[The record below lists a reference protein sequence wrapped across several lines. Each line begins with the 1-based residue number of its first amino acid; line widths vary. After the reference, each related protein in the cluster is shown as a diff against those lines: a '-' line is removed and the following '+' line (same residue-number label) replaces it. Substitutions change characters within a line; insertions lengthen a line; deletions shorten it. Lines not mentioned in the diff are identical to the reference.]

1 MNNFNL
7 KKYLAEGKLFEEELT
22 PLQKYIFNYEK
33 DISDEVD
40 MRAIKGLENANDVYD
55 YYANVRG
62 WEGDPDLEDDLD
74 NIYRQVKARFA
85 EGKLNEEMDGGTLF
99 DYFNK
104 NYIVDD
110 HFHSDDSYIVKR
122 EPSGK
127 DQYVI
132 FDYDKDRDQFQIRQ
146 LGGYQIDRSEA
157 IKAGMK
163 ETSSLARVGMDAY
176 MVDGNYSPTPISIEG
191 LKDIVDHVM
200 GGLDREAAAQQDY
213 YARRGPVS
221 GTIDEAEAEDLEKS
235 FEKDVPQFVGDL
247 NQYVK
252 DPKVQAILKGGL
264 ADGDPNDDKLPYS
277 RGMVSI
283 GNLKPTQNEID
294 FTKSIQHVLDN
305 KFGSLNSILD
315 GSSPDVGNPIV
326 TYGDEWIIDGHHRWS
341 QVLAANPKAKMDA
354 LIIKP
359 KAGVGPKDILKAVH
373 GAIAA
378 TIDKVPSSSV
388 DKGSLNVLTAGED
401 QVRAELEKMI
411 NNPSI
416 FPASSA
422 ETWAQNGFD
431 TKEKVVDHLV
441 NNLKK
446 IRRQGYLS
454 GGPGRQNMPQTDVG
468 GDIEDKL
475 NALAQGKVNIKEPFT
490 EIKLTDLL
498 NEVIKDKSDKRKEI
512 EIDLTGPD
520 GNAYA
525 LLGYASKFA
534 KQLNLDFNKI
544 KDEMTSGDY
553 ENLVSTFDKYFG
565 SFVTLY
571 R

>member
-1 MNNFNL
+1 MDNFNL
-7 KKYLAEGKLFEEELT
+7 KKYL
-22 PLQKYIFNYEK
+22 
-33 DISDEVD
+33 
-40 MRAIKGLENANDVYD
+40 
-55 YYANVRG
+55 
-62 WEGDPDLEDDLD
+62 
-74 NIYRQVKARFA
+74 A

-146 LGGYQIDRSEA
+146 LGGYQIDQKEA
-157 IKAGMK
+157 MKAGMR
-163 ETSSLARVGMDAY
+163 ETSRLARAGMDAY
-176 MVDGNYSPTPISIEG
+176 MVDGNYSPTPISIKG

-200 GGLDREAAAQQDY
+200 GGLDREADIQQAY
-213 YARRGPVS
+213 YARRGPTS
-221 GTIDEAEAEDLEKS
+221 GTIDEAEAEDLEQSYK
-235 FEKDVPQFVGDL
+235 KDVPQFVSDL
-247 NQYVK
+247 NKYVQ

-277 RGMVSI
+277 RAKISI

-294 FTKSIQHVLDN
+294 FTKSIQHVLDDE
-305 KFGSLNSILD
+305 FGSLRGILNGD
-315 GSSPDVGNPIV
+315 ANVGDPIV

-341 QVLAANPKAKMDA
+341 QVLAANPDAKMDA

-359 KAGVGPKDILKAVH
+359 KSGVGPKDVLKAVH

-388 DKGSLNVLTAGED
+388 DKGSLNVLKAGDD
-401 QVRAELEKMI
+401 QVKAELEKMI

-416 FPASSA
+416 YPESSA
-422 ETWAQNGFD
+422 KLWDDVMGLD
-431 TKEKVVDHLV
+431 TKEKVVNHLV
-441 NNLKK
+441 NNLRR
-446 IRRQGYLS
+446 IRRQSYLS
-454 GGPGRQNMPQTDVG
+454 GAPGRQNMPQTNVG

-525 LLGYASKFA
+525 LLGKASKFA